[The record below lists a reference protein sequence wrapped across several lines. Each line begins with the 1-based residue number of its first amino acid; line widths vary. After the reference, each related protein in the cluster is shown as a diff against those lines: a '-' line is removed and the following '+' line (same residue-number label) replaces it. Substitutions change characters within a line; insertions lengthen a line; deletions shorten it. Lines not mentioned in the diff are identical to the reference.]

1 MGGYASAL
9 GHQNNNKKE
18 TGMST
23 KNKLSRIAC
32 AIGATT
38 LLGASL
44 LSGVA
49 SAAEKIRW
57 QVPLA
62 FPSHLIGLST
72 PVKHLSES
80 LKAVSGGDIQLRY
93 YEPGELVPPF
103 EIMDAVSSGKY
114 PAGYTWIGY
123 DQGTIPALPLY
134 SGAPFNMEPPAHL
147 AWYYQGDGKKLL

>member
-1 MGGYASAL
+1 
-9 GHQNNNKKE
+9 
-18 TGMST
+18 MST

-49 SAAEKIRW
+49 SAAED
-57 QVPLA
+57 PLA
-62 FPSHLIGLST
+62 GAAGL
-72 PVKHLSES
+72 PLPPDRPDHAGQAPSES

-134 SGAPFNMEPPAHL
+134 SGAVQHGAAGAPGLVLP
-147 AWYYQGDGKKLL
+147 G

>member
-1 MGGYASAL
+1 
-9 GHQNNNKKE
+9 
-18 TGMST
+18 MST

-62 FPSHLIGLST
+62 FPSHLIGLTT
-72 PVKHLSES
+72 PVKHLFES

-103 EIMDAVSSGKY
+103 EIMDAVSSGR
-114 PAGYTWIGY
+114 AGMVPW
-123 DQGTIPALPLY
+123 
-134 SGAPFNMEPPAHL
+134 S
-147 AWYYQGDGKKLL
+147 

>member
-1 MGGYASAL
+1 
-9 GHQNNNKKE
+9 
-18 TGMST
+18 MST

-62 FPSHLIGLST
+62 FPSHLIGLTT
-72 PVKHLSES
+72 PVKHLPNRSRPS
-80 LKAVSGGDIQLRY
+80 RA
-93 YEPGELVPPF
+93 
-103 EIMDAVSSGKY
+103 ATSSC
-114 PAGYTWIGY
+114 ATTSRANWCRR
-123 DQGTIPALPLY
+123 
-134 SGAPFNMEPPAHL
+134 SRSWMR
-147 AWYYQGDGKKLL
+147 

>member
-1 MGGYASAL
+1 
-9 GHQNNNKKE
+9 
-18 TGMST
+18 MST

-62 FPSHLIGLST
+62 FPSHLIGLTT

-93 YEPGELVPPF
+93 YEPGEL
-103 EIMDAVSSGKY
+103 
-114 PAGYTWIGY
+114 
-123 DQGTIPALPLY
+123 
-134 SGAPFNMEPPAHL
+134 
-147 AWYYQGDGKKLL
+147 